1 MSFSMIRGMK
11 RSLLSSFANPQAV
24 LFLAVVAV
32 FGVSAGLFAGVLNNY
47 LYEILR
53 ISKAGRGIVE
63 FPRELPGLLLAGLAA
78 LMSRF
83 CEMRMVRSALLVSAA
98 GLAGIAVLGQS
109 LVPAIVMMVLW
120 STGEHLMMPL
130 RQSVAVHMAKKGREG
145 STLGLVTMMQNL
157 GQLAGYYMIPLLFL
171 INSGDA
177 HAGGFSNYRF
187 VFLAALAV
195 LAAGFILSLRLPVDP
210 HHLER
215 ERLVFRKKYN
225 LYYILETFF
234 GARKQVFLTFAPYV
248 LILVF
253 GASAGMLALLYG
265 ISATLAV
272 AVSPVA
278 GRIIDT
284 MGFRIMLV
292 ADAFIM
298 ILLCL
303 VYGFSHALFPRP
315 AALFLVQS
323 VFVLD
328 SVLFVTSIARASYV
342 KTISASRNEMT
353 AALSTGVSINH
364 LVSIVIAVCGG
375 LLWESLGVEVLF
387 SVAAAMS
394 LASFVFCLWLPVG
407 QPEDATV
414 LPGPASEK

>member
-1 MSFSMIRGMK
+1 MIRGLK
-11 RSLLSSFANPQAV
+11 NRLLSPFVNPQAG
-24 LFLAVVAV
+24 LFLAVVSV
-32 FGVSAGLFAGVLNNY
+32 FGISAGLFAGILNNY
-47 LYEILR
+47 LYEILH

-83 CEMRMVRSALLVSAA
+83 CEMRMVRAALLISIA

-109 LVPAIVMMVLW
+109 LIPAIVMMVLW
-120 STGEHLMMPL
+120 STGEHLLMPL
-130 RQSVAVHMAKKGREG
+130 RQSVAVHMARKGREG
-145 STLGLVTMMQNL
+145 GALGLVTMMQNL
-157 GQLAGYYMIPLLFL
+157 GQLAGYYMIPMIFLLTA
-171 INSGDA
+171 GDA
-177 HAGGFSNYRF
+177 HAGGFPNYRF
-187 VFLAALAV
+187 IFLAGLAV
-195 LAAGFILSLRLPVDP
+195 LVAGFILSLRLPADP

-215 ERLVFRKKYN
+215 EKLVFRKKYN

-248 LILVF
+248 LILIF
-253 GASAGMLALLYG
+253 GASAGRLALLYG

-272 AVSPVA
+272 AVSPIA
-278 GRIIDT
+278 GRIIDR

-303 VYGFSHALFPRP
+303 IYGFSHSLFPKP
-315 AALFLVQS
+315 AALVLVQS

-375 LLWESLGVEVLF
+375 LLWESLGVEALF

-394 LASFVFCLWLPVG
+394 LASFIFCLWLPAG
-407 QPEDATV
+407 FAPEYATGGSSGKV
-414 LPGPASEK
+414 